1 MDSQTRQ
8 QALDNITPEDL
19 EKVKAHQAKTQSAYK
34 VDDYWLIAAEF
45 ARAFGWS
52 AYKDFRQDKIGLE
65 EMMTLIEANRRLDA
79 REAFIQAQS
88 AFMGAVSSQSKKP
101 SQTFTKLSKGLLKQA
116 KVDE

>member
-19 EKVKAHQAKTQSAYK
+19 AKVKAHQAKTQSAYK

-65 EMMTLIEANRRLDA
+65 EMMTLIEANRRLEA
-79 REAFIQAQS
+79 REAFVQAQS
-88 AFMGAVSSQSKKP
+88 VFIGILSANSKKP
-101 SQTFTKLSKGLLKQA
+101 SQTFSKLTKGLLKQA